1 MYFSEMEPLVD
12 VAETA
17 AQLVPQEIDGLCRG
31 RTSMKILHVIPSV
44 NPATGGPAEG
54 LKQLCHVYH
63 MGGHEVDVASL
74 DSPKLI
80 EQYNFPARVFA
91 LGPGWGVYGYAPHAA
106 KWFKENLA
114 RYDVVFINCIWQY
127 NTLAAYRSLAG
138 AATPYA
144 VFTHGMLDPY
154 FQRNFPLKHI
164 KKLIYWHLFLRKIL
178 SDAATVLFT
187 CEEEKILAR
196 RSFPGYHVR
205 ETVVPYGIF
214 GPECDAMAAGE
225 AFLTQWPVLRGK
237 RLVTTIG
244 RIHPKKGTDILIKA
258 FTATMAK
265 DPLWHLVIAGPD
277 QVGIRKSLEV
287 MATRLGIADRIT
299 WTGMLTGTAKWGA
312 LAASEVFVLPSHQE
326 NFGIVVA
333 EAMACSLPV
342 IVSNKVN
349 IWREVESYG
358 AGVVCEDTL
367 EGTKASLSQWQS
379 MRGEEIAAMRLR
391 SKQCFDELFNYDVTA
406 QKALDVVEHIAHQA
420 KQP

>member
-1 MYFSEMEPLVD
+1 MEPMVD
-12 VAETA
+12 AAETGA
-17 AQLVPQEIDGLCRG
+17 WLFPEEIDGLRCAG
-31 RTSMKILHVIPSV
+31 ISMKILHVIPSV

-74 DSPKLI
+74 DSPKLV
-80 EQYNFPARVFA
+80 ERYNFPARVFA
-91 LGPGWGVYGYAPHAA
+91 LGPGWGVYGYVPHAA

-127 NTLAAYRSLAG
+127 NTLAAYRALAG
-138 AATPYA
+138 TATPYA

-178 SDAATVLFT
+178 SNAATVLFT

-196 RSFPGYHVR
+196 QSFPGYRVR

-214 GPECDAMAAGE
+214 GPKCDLAAAGE
-225 AFLTQWPVLRGK
+225 EFLDHWPVLRGK
-237 RLVTTIG
+237 RLMITMG
-244 RIHPKKGTDILIKA
+244 RIHPKKGTDILIESFA
-258 FTATMAK
+258 TTMAK
-265 DPLWHLVIAGPD
+265 DPSWHLVIAGPD
-277 QVGIRKSLEV
+277 QVGMRKSLE
-287 MATRLGIADRIT
+287 ALAAQRGIADRIT

-312 LAASEVFVLPSHQE
+312 LAASDVFVLSSHQE

-333 EAMACSLPV
+333 EAMACSLSV

-349 IWREVESYG
+349 IWREVESSG
-358 AGVVCEDTL
+358 AGLVCEDTL
-367 EGTKASLSQWQS
+367 EGTTGSFSRWQL
-379 MRGEEIAAMRLR
+379 MRGEETASMRLR
-391 SKQCFDELFNYDVTA
+391 SKKCFDELFNYDVTA
-406 QKALDVVEHIAHQA
+406 QRALDIVEHVARQA
-420 KQP
+420 KKT

>member
-1 MYFSEMEPLVD
+1 MD
-12 VAETA
+12 VAGA
-17 AQLVPQEIDGLCRG
+17 ATQLLPKQIDGLCRA

-74 DSPKLI
+74 DSPKVI
-80 EQYNFPARVFA
+80 GQYNFPARVYG
-91 LGPGWGVYGYAPHAA
+91 LGPGWGLYGYAPHAA
-106 KWFKENLA
+106 RWFRENLP

-127 NTLAAYRSLAG
+127 NTLAAYRALAG
-138 AATPYA
+138 TATPYA

-154 FQRNFPLKHI
+154 FQRRYPLKHI

-178 SDAATVLFT
+178 SSATTVLFT

-196 RSFPGYHVR
+196 QSFPGYQVR

-214 GPECDAMAAGE
+214 GPECDTVAAGE
-225 AFLTQWPVLRGK
+225 EFLTQWPILRGK
-237 RLVTTIG
+237 RLATTMG
-244 RIHPKKGTDILIKA
+244 RIHPKKGTDILIKSFA
-258 FTATMAK
+258 ATMAK
-265 DPLWHLVIAGPD
+265 DPSWHLVIAVPD
-277 QVGIRKSLEV
+277 QIGIRKSLER
-287 MATRLGIADRIT
+287 MAAGLGIGDRIT
-299 WTGMLTGTAKWGA
+299 WTGMLTGAEKWGA

-333 EAMACSLPV
+333 EAMACGLPV

-358 AGVVCEDTL
+358 AGLVCEDTL
-367 EGTKASLSQWQS
+367 DGAAAGLRQWQALS
-379 MRGEEIAAMRLR
+379 SGDMAAMRIR
-391 SKQCFDELFNYDVTA
+391 SKQCFDELFNYDATA
-406 QKALDVVEHIAHQA
+406 QRALDIVEHVAQQA
-420 KQP
+420 KGI